1 MRYWVISVVGFVGS
15 LVFGAMIV
23 GDAVFAQQINL
34 PPEVKTLACPS
45 VLMLGGGGPEAV
57 LVDVGADASASD
69 DGLPVGGNLSYNWTL
84 EVGPRFGTV
93 TWLDPNVLH
102 PKACF
107 TFPGKF
113 YFTFEVTDGEL
124 TSTDMVEITITR
136 E

>member
-1 MRYWVISVVGFVGS
+1 MIWVVGFLGS
-15 LVFGAMIV
+15 LAFGALIV

-45 VLMLGGGGPEAV
+45 VLTLGGGGPEAI
-57 LVDVGADASASD
+57 LVDVGADASATD
-69 DGLPVGGNLSYNWTL
+69 DALPIGSSLSYHWTL

-113 YFTFEVTDGEL
+113 YFTLEVSDGEF
-124 TSTDMVEITITR
+124 TSTDMVEIAITL